1 MKLAVR
7 IINNE
12 RGGFTATC
20 PSLPGCVCWGSNREE
35 ARERLNEAIRGYIA
49 AVSNFV
55 LEDVSREVV
64 EV

>member
-1 MKLAVR
+1 MRLSVR
-7 IINNE
+7 IMQGD

-20 PSLPGCVCWGSNREE
+20 PSLPGCTTHGLTKRE
-35 ARERLNEAIRGYIA
+35 ATERLDEAIRGYIA

-55 LEDVSREVV
+55 PEHLDHEFV